1 MFLGL
6 ELFFWILFCLNGS
19 IQTAGSF
26 WKHRD
31 RCGQGGGCS
40 GKPPLLAWAVW
51 EVYQKTQD
59 LEFLREMYAV
69 ARDFHHF
76 WYEHRDVTGTGLCS
90 WTEGMES
97 GMDDGVRFQSEF
109 AKSVSNASTHVA

>member
-1 MFLGL
+1 M
-6 ELFFWILFCLNGS
+6 
-19 IQTAGSF
+19 
-26 WKHRD
+26 
-31 RCGQGGGCS
+31 
-40 GKPPLLAWAVW
+40 W

-109 AKSVSNASTHVA
+109 AKSVSNASTHVAWYPRFGFLLCHRAPETRNGERLDFCDTHLGTGP

>member
-1 MFLGL
+1 M
-6 ELFFWILFCLNGS
+6 
-19 IQTAGSF
+19 
-26 WKHRD
+26 
-31 RCGQGGGCS
+31 
-40 GKPPLLAWAVW
+40 W

-59 LEFLREMYAV
+59 LEFLREMYGV

-109 AKSVSNASTHVA
+109 AKSVSNASTHVAWYPRSGFCFAIGPQ